1 MAIGAAFAGHLSM
14 TGSSGPGISLKMEG
28 LSYASMAELPLIV
41 INVQRGGP
49 STGLPTSMEQSDL
62 LQAIYGSHGD
72 NPRIVLAPSDVEDC
86 FYIGLDACRL
96 ARKYSCPVI
105 ILSDQAISSRIEAF
119 EEPDLD
125 KHWIDAELDLST
137 RPEDFKP
144 YPLDKVTRHAP
155 PGAKIASG
163 KYPIVTGLE
172 HDEWGHPTGSPKLHT
187 SMTAKRRNKL
197 VELAKELPTPA
208 VYGDQEGDALIV
220 AWGSTCGPVKESTD
234 RLRLEGHKVGSMN
247 IRHIHPLPSGLAEVF
262 SKYKKVIV
270 AEIND
275 AGLYGYGQLAMLL
288 RAALAMPN
296 IVSVTKT
303 DGLAFRIK
311 EIVIGVEKHLAE
323 G

>member
-1 MAIGAAFAGHLSM
+1 
-14 TGSSGPGISLKMEG
+14 
-28 LSYASMAELPLIV
+28 
-41 INVQRGGP
+41 
-49 STGLPTSMEQSDL
+49 L